1 MDEYGRIHFPNT
13 TSNDIWMSTNELI
26 DLFGITYSTLR
37 ANIKAIYKSGILDEC
52 EVQRCIKLSN
62 GINMDVYALSMII
75 ALSFRLNTLGAYKV
89 RESAMKRLTA
99 NPKNSILFLNVRTH
113 ECMNESKYGLNWE
126 FHSYALFC
134 QFPSYVHSS
143 MGTKLCANRLWNL
156 QVQAANCFLNNL
168 PLILR
173 EYCSEK
179 TCIFQVRTDKVPIE
193 EMTDRWEIEYSDGW
207 QSIDSFTI
215 RFFFRRKNP
224 SLKETRS
231 SNSVFATDQL
241 DCRSAL
247 YGRHACELY
256 SLITHKLDKP
266 PYYLP
271 MLCNSTIH
279 KPRIKTLDL
288 CFSEHSKVCFQ
299 PLEINGAASNLMF
312 AGTWQGMF
320 WVTQNFSGY
329 SRKPCR
335 IPRTSPSEVGRISKL
350 DIFLGYYSF
359 ILDKINTFALNSID
373 WL

>member
-271 MLCNSTIH
+271 MLWQSH
-279 KPRIKTLDL
+279 
-288 CFSEHSKVCFQ
+288 HSQTTNWSFRLVFFWTQ
-299 PLEINGAASNLMF
+299 
-312 AGTWQGMF
+312 QGMF
-320 WVTQNFSGY
+320 SAARNEWSRFKLDVRRNMARYVLSYSKLFGLLPKTLPHSANFSLR
-329 SRKPCR
+329 SRK
-335 IPRTSPSEVGRISKL
+335 
-350 DIFLGYYSF
+350 
-359 ILDKINTFALNSID
+359 N
-373 WL
+373 